1 MDKVQH
7 KREQEL
13 ATVTE
18 MIGIFCHD
26 IHKTDG
32 EHLCHECQDLL
43 DYVKKRV
50 AVCPRMGEK
59 TFCSACNTHCYAP
72 NRRERIRMIMRYS
85 GPKMMF
91 RSPLLAIKHKLTEW
105 FAIKQK
111 IL

>member
-18 MIGIFCHD
+18 MIGIF
-26 IHKTDG
+26 
-32 EHLCHECQDLL
+32 CHECQDLL

-59 TFCSACNTHCYAP
+59 TFCSACDTHCYAP

>member
-1 MDKVQH
+1 MDKIQH

-18 MIGIFCHD
+18 MIGIFCRD

-32 EHLCHECQDLL
+32 VHLCHECQDLL
-43 DYVKKRV
+43 DYVEKRV
-50 AVCPRMGEK
+50 AACPRMEDK

-85 GPKMMF
+85 GPKMIF
-91 RSPLLAIKHKLTEW
+91 HSPILAIKHKLTEW
-105 FAIKQK
+105 FAF
-111 IL
+111 LAF